1 MSDRLS
7 TFARAV
13 RLPVVALLA
22 MLALAVASPGF
33 AAKVAP
39 PRAARDLAQTYFAGQ
54 LTRAEVVTVSGKYEH
69 DWRVDEGRVV
79 AVRQN
84 AIDLMERD
92 GTRQTIAIGPS
103 TVVSGVGRLFAPNAI
118 ARGTR
123 VVTLRD
129 GNGPAQQVRPSAW
142 GRILGTN
149 LLGAT
154 LVRAEV
160 LNYQAKT
167 LHDYRID
174 EGRITAV
181 KPAAITLLER
191 DGTRQSIPVTSGA
204 IVMLNGQPADQS
216 NVVKGLSALTIRE
229 GSGPAEQIW
238 LAPAGAVAV
247 GR

>member
-1 MSDRLS
+1 SREAELDREPGRRCAGRRGAARGRGMRPPAERSRRNRADFTSGLHREYPGLNRGTEYVNRMSDRLS

-22 MLALAVASPGF
+22 MLARPVGSPGS

-103 TVVSGVGRLFAPNAI
+103 
-118 ARGTR
+118 
-123 VVTLRD
+123 
-129 GNGPAQQVRPSAW
+129 
-142 GRILGTN
+142 
-149 LLGAT
+149 
-154 LVRAEV
+154 
-160 LNYQAKT
+160 
-167 LHDYRID
+167 
-174 EGRITAV
+174 
-181 KPAAITLLER
+181 
-191 DGTRQSIPVTSGA
+191 
-204 IVMLNGQPADQS
+204 
-216 NVVKGLSALTIRE
+216 
-229 GSGPAEQIW
+229 
-238 LAPAGAVAV
+238 
-247 GR
+247 